1 MGNLTEEDLVF
12 LSQDSSLKDATGWQ
26 RNRPRCN
33 VCHQWKY
40 GDHKVDISMIP
51 VSQRQNYLHRC
62 TRALCTFFRD
72 CPTAW
77 KNVIFVFV
85 FFFFSSLINLKGHM
99 AATTMLKQYKRELES
114 FKKQEK
120 ARTAAELARQKKQ
133 KKNSDVAAAKQSKN
147 GK

>member
-1 MGNLTEEDLVF
+1 
-12 LSQDSSLKDATGWQ
+12 
-26 RNRPRCN
+26 
-33 VCHQWKY
+33 
-40 GDHKVDISMIP
+40 
-51 VSQRQNYLHRC
+51 
-62 TRALCTFFRD
+62 
-72 CPTAW
+72 
-77 KNVIFVFV
+77 
-85 FFFFSSLINLKGHM
+85 M